1 MKKSALYIALASL
14 SLGAAL
20 PATALAN
27 DPDEQE
33 TAGATATW
41 NGTVEAVN
49 RESLTLK
56 ESNGSSVKVEMGKQ
70 TKYDNAGKQA
80 KVSDLRPGMTVA
92 VEGEKN
98 KDGTVSATEIRFVDA
113 RKAEHSK

>member
-1 MKKSALYIALASL
+1 MKKSALYVALTSL

-27 DPDEQE
+27 DPKDHEHD
-33 TAGATATW
+33 TAGATSTW

-49 RESLTLK
+49 RDSLTLK
-56 ESNGSSVKVEMGKQ
+56 ETNGSSVKVEMGKQ

-98 KDGTVSATEIRFVDA
+98 KDGTVR
-113 RKAEHSK
+113 